1 MNRKKNVIVLLCDQL
16 QKRVTD
22 PDHIC
27 IMENLSRLREDSVS
41 FTQAHA
47 ANAICSPSRASLMT
61 GKLPHNHGMVDCA
74 HTVPAFRAD
83 YDSSLDTLSR
93 RLKAADYR
101 TAYYGKWHVERT
113 YDLGQY
119 GFDEYETEMDL
130 PVFHLTPV
138 SKVVIRTEGYR
149 DKTICG
155 TFSEDQKSTEEHYI
169 YSKAMDFMKKAGAE
183 GQPFCTFISTYAPHD
198 PYAVPEEIYKKYHD
212 IPIELPRSF
221 GEDMGDKP
229 SVYRRLQSVWKELS
243 REECKEILR
252 CYYSYCTLIDL
263 QIGRLVEF
271 LKRERLY
278 DDTLIV
284 FTADHGD
291 LMGAHG
297 LFCKGVPA
305 FEETY
310 SIPLIMKLPGQ
321 EKAGF
326 VCSAY
331 ANTYDLAPTILELLD
346 CEPLQ
351 NPIDGTSLVSYL
363 EGEDPKDSICFAE
376 FEGQRYAYTQR
387 IVWSR
392 GWKYVFNT
400 FDYDELYDLN
410 RDPHE
415 TENLAALS
423 EYEDKKKEMAA
434 LMWEWI
440 LKTGDDTLTDAQ
452 YVMLRFAPQ
461 GPNTQKSKASF
472 AIFNKPF

>member
-1 MNRKKNVIVLLCDQL
+1 
-16 QKRVTD
+16 
-22 PDHIC
+22 
-27 IMENLSRLREDSVS
+27 
-41 FTQAHA
+41 
-47 ANAICSPSRASLMT
+47 
-61 GKLPHNHGMVDCA
+61 
-74 HTVPAFRAD
+74 
-83 YDSSLDTLSR
+83 
-93 RLKAADYR
+93 
-101 TAYYGKWHVERT
+101 
-113 YDLGQY
+113 
-119 GFDEYETEMDL
+119 
-130 PVFHLTPV
+130 
-138 SKVVIRTEGYR
+138 
-149 DKTICG
+149 
-155 TFSEDQKSTEEHYI
+155 
-169 YSKAMDFMKKAGAE
+169 
-183 GQPFCTFISTYAPHD
+183 
-198 PYAVPEEIYKKYHD
+198 
-212 IPIELPRSF
+212 
-221 GEDMGDKP
+221 MGDKP

-252 CYYSYCTLIDL
+252 CYYSYCTLVDL

-472 AIFNKPF
+472 AVFNKPF